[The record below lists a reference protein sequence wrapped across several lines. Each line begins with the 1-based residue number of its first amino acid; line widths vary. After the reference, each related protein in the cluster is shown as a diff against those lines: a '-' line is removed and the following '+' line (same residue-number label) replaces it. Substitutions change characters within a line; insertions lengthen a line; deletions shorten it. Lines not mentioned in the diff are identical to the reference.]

1 MKSVKHFKMD
11 VFQQERD
18 ALQHWEPVKLTQLL
32 HQQMQQQNVVDMLEQ
47 MEFVKEMQD
56 HQHVEAENVRTQME
70 LHSQHAHLIKK
81 DA

>member
-1 MKSVKHFKMD
+1 
-11 VFQQERD
+11 
-18 ALQHWEPVKLTQLL
+18 
-32 HQQMQQQNVVDMLEQ
+32 MQQQNVVDMLEQ